1 MLESAISWFIFSF
14 LRLDP
19 SSRLV
24 NALHFFLYDTVK
36 ILLLLFV
43 MISFLGFLRSFL
55 DEKRV
60 KEWLSQKKILASFYA
75 SLFGAITPFCSCS
88 SIPIFLSFVKMGIP
102 VGVMF
107 AFLITSPLI
116 NEYLVVLM
124 LNFFGWKITVLY
136 VVSGM
141 ALGIGAG
148 LILGQMKLE
157 SLLERDIVGPMTDK
171 QQQRSYT
178 TIWQRVQ
185 FGLSEARAILQRLW
199 VWILAGVGLG
209 ALIHNYIPQ
218 EVIQS
223 AISKTGFFSVPA
235 AVGLGVPMY
244 GSCAAIVPIAVAL
257 FRKGVPLG
265 TALAFM
271 MAVSALSLPEAV
283 ILRRAMKLKLI
294 VIFFS
299 LITIGIV
306 FTGYLFNILE
316 KVLVR

>member
-1 MLESAISWFIFSF
+1 MLESAISWFVYSF
-14 LRLDP
+14 LRFDP

-24 NALHFFLYDTVK
+24 NVLHFFLYDTIK
-36 ILLLLFV
+36 IILLLFV

-55 DEKRV
+55 DEKRI
-60 KEWLSQKKILASFYA
+60 KAWLSQKRILAAFYA

-136 VVSGM
+136 VLSGM
-141 ALGIGAG
+141 ILGIGAG

-157 SLLERDIVGPMTDK
+157 SLLERDIVGSMTDK

-185 FGLSEARAILQRLW
+185 FGFSESRTILERLW
-199 VWILAGVGLG
+199 LWILAGVGLG
-209 ALIHNYIPQ
+209 ALIHNYVPQ
-218 EVIQS
+218 EAIQS
-223 AISKTGFFSVPA
+223 AISKTGPFSVPA

-299 LITIGIV
+299 LITAGII
-306 FTGYLFNILE
+306 FTGYFFN
-316 KVLVR
+316 VLQQALIP

>member
-1 MLESAISWFIFSF
+1 I
-14 LRLDP
+14 
-19 SSRLV
+19 
-24 NALHFFLYDTVK
+24 
-36 ILLLLFV
+36 LLLFV
-43 MISFLGFLRSFL
+43 MISFLGFLRTFL
-55 DEKRV
+55 DEKRI
-60 KEWLSQKKILASFYA
+60 KAWLSQKRILAAFYA
-75 SLFGAITPFCSCS
+75 SLFGTITPFCSCS

-171 QQQRSYT
+171 QQQRVYT

-185 FGLSEARAILQRLW
+185 FGLIEAKAILQRLW

-209 ALIHNYIPQ
+209 ALIHNYVPQ

-223 AISKTGFFSVPA
+223 AISKTGPFSVPA

-283 ILRRAMKLKLI
+283 ILRRAMKMKLI

-299 LITIGIV
+299 LITIGII
-306 FTGYLFNILE
+306 FTGYLFN
-316 KVLVR
+316 VLQQTLIP